1 MRRATNKQT
10 KVKKKVPK
18 NDGCKPMDPF
28 LWITV

>member
-1 MRRATNKQT
+1 MRRATNKQ
-10 KVKKKVPK
+10 KKLKKGAK